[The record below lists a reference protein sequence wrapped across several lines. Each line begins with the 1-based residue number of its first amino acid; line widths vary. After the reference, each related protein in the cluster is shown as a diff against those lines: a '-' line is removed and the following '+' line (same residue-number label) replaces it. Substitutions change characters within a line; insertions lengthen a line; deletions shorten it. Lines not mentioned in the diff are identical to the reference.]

1 MEVAF
6 YPRCH
11 SSGSDLDIASKR
23 NSQRAGHVRVLFVRH
38 HPFLIEGCPIYCLC
52 FILYRSSVVFS
63 GANLPLGQIADENSA
78 DGAQVFICI
87 IRVVYCTAKSS
98 FPRMMHHR
106 DMFLDFI

>member
-1 MEVAF
+1 MEAAF

-63 GANLPLGQIADENSA
+63 GANLPLGQTKIQPMELRFLFALW
-78 DGAQVFICI
+78 FIVQLSLLS
-87 IRVVYCTAKSS
+87 RE
-98 FPRMMHHR
+98 
-106 DMFLDFI
+106 